1 MAMADASN
9 MNRDRFEIVR
19 AWHEA
24 VNRGD
29 ADAVV
34 ARSHDDI
41 EVGGPRGS
49 ARGSALLRDWLGRAG
64 IQLEPR
70 RWFASPT
77 ELVVEQIA
85 TWRSPDGTVTDPQI
99 IASSFAVENSLLTR
113 TVRYGSLMEALA
125 DTGLTLQD
133 EIPSTTGEAPRPRDG
148 KDYRP

>member
-1 MAMADASN
+1 MADASALN
-9 MNRDRFEIVR
+9 SDRFEIVR

-34 ARSHDDI
+34 ALSHDDI

-49 ARGSALLRDWLGRAG
+49 ARGSPLLRDWLARTG

-70 RWFASPT
+70 RWFTSPT

-85 TWRSPDGTVTDPQI
+85 IWRFPDGTVTDPQT
-99 IASSFAVENSLLTR
+99 IASSFAVENGLVTR
-113 TVRYGSLMEALA
+113 SVRYDSLMEALA
-125 DTGLTLQD
+125 AAGLTFQD
-133 EIPSTTGEAPRPRDG
+133 EIPSTTG
-148 KDYRP
+148 

>member
-1 MAMADASN
+1 MADASALN
-9 MNRDRFEIVR
+9 SDRFEIVR

-34 ARSHDDI
+34 ALSHDDI

-49 ARGSALLRDWLGRAG
+49 ARGSPLLRDWLAQTG

-70 RWFASPT
+70 RWFTSPT

-85 TWRSPDGTVTDPQI
+85 IWRFPDGTVTDPQT
-99 IASSFAVENSLLTR
+99 IASSFAVENGLVTR
-113 TVRYGSLMEALA
+113 SVRYDSLMEALA
-125 DTGLTLQD
+125 AAGLTFQD
-133 EIPSTTGEAPRPRDG
+133 EIPSTTG
-148 KDYRP
+148 